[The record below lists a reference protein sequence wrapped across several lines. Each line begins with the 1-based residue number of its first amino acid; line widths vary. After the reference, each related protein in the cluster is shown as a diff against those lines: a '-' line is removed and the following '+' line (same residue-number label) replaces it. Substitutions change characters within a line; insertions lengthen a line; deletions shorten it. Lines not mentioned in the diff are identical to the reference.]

1 MKTAPQIVYSGLGN
15 KNLTPT
21 QEGGCRICGGLLL
34 GETGEY
40 QKLVSDSWT
49 DEGYNK
55 DLNSGLV
62 CEACVGLQKYYNR
75 GLGFGVLATEEYFKK
90 FDTTAD
96 VVDALKC
103 LPDIPFVLLLKT
115 GGGMFRKHLFYAAP
129 VNYNNKEVSAMLVF
143 RPWNDIG
150 LGVCTVNII
159 PDKVLEYITQLREEG
174 LKTLI
179 NPFGVDMCPEKHIAS
194 HIVFWMRKE
203 EGKAKKKVS
212 SK

>member
-21 QEGGCRICGGLLL
+21 QEGSCRICGGLLL

-62 CEACVGLQKYYNR
+62 CEACVACKSIITEAL
-75 GLGFGVLATEEYFKK
+75 FGVLATEEYFKK

-103 LPDIPFVLLLKT
+103 LPIYRLCCCLKL
-115 GGGMFRKHLFYAAP
+115 GGCSGSICFMPP
-129 VNYNNKEVSAMLVF
+129 VNYNNKKYPLCLCSDRGM
-143 RPWNDIG
+143 I
-150 LGVCTVNII
+150 
-159 PDKVLEYITQLREEG
+159 
-174 LKTLI
+174 
-179 NPFGVDMCPEKHIAS
+179 
-194 HIVFWMRKE
+194 
-203 EGKAKKKVS
+203 
-212 SK
+212 